1 MIMKIMPVTM
11 MRATATLYWHA
22 QAQQRVDNITQIPR
36 AGAGGCS
43 IAPAQW
49 VQAPAH
55 KKQRRSAA
63 DATPPSTT
71 QPSSSSSAPA
81 VTTRTAV
88 QTTPVAPAAE
98 TRPAELV
105 VVEDNLSQGLNLSQE
120 RASINISDP
129 RTLLGQGT
137 FADTRQG
144 TYRFPGRRE
153 ATDVAF
159 KIFRMIPDRETQ
171 EGIRREL
178 EIGMKL
184 RHANLLQLFGVL
196 ELATG
201 STAIVMELA
210 PMRSLRQVL
219 DNHSQASKKITFETK
234 LRGILLWLSK
244 GLLLRNV
251 PTLKRG
257 IAKPTKRN
265 WPDFFQF

>member
-105 VVEDNLSQGLNLSQE
+105 VVEDNLSQDLARE

-137 FADTRQG
+137 FADTHQG
-144 TYRFPGRRE
+144 TYRFTGRRE

-159 KIFRMIPDRETQ
+159 KIFRVIPDRETRDS
-171 EGIRREL
+171 IRREL
-178 EIGMKL
+178 AIGKKL
-184 RHANLLQLFGVL
+184 QHVNLLQLFGVL

-219 DNHSQASKKITFETK
+219 DNHSQALKKK
-234 LRGILLWLSK
+234 K
-244 GLLLRNV
+244 
-251 PTLKRG
+251 
-257 IAKPTKRN
+257 
-265 WPDFFQF
+265 